1 MLGAEILGE
10 TCAIEDVAMFESLHQ
25 LLVAANYR
33 SEVRQQYDTHQQG
46 HCLFIEVFPCPVAD
60 KQQLGFGMVDDVVD
74 IVGLELMQ
82 NGNNDS
88 SIGNRRQK
96 SDCPMCT
103 VTSANGNLV
112 TGPDAG
118 AFQYDMEFGYFPCYI
133 FVLQCNSFVV
143 CQGVAIP
150 VFNNALFYIIDEPLF
165 LFHSAVAHFS

>member
-1 MLGAEILGE
+1 M
-10 TCAIEDVAMFESLHQ
+10 SLRK
-25 LLVAANYR
+25 LKV
-33 SEVRQQYDTHQQG
+33 
-46 HCLFIEVFPCPVAD
+46 
-60 KQQLGFGMVDDVVD
+60 GFGMVDDVVD
-74 IVGLELMQ
+74 IVGFELMQ
-82 NGNNDS
+82 NGNDDS

-96 SDCPMCT
+96 SDCPVCT

-150 VFNNALFYIIDEPLF
+150 VFNNALFYIIDILSF
-165 LFHSAVAHFS
+165 IILDDCAHS

>member
-1 MLGAEILGE
+1 MI
-10 TCAIEDVAMFESLHQ
+10 
-25 LLVAANYR
+25 
-33 SEVRQQYDTHQQG
+33 
-46 HCLFIEVFPCPVAD
+46 
-60 KQQLGFGMVDDVVD
+60 DDVVD

-88 SIGNRRQK
+88 SIGNCSQK

-112 TGPDAG
+112 TGPNAG